1 MKCENLFCL
10 YEENGNCILDKIS
23 LDIIGQCTNC
33 IHVDIPKND
42 LDKYKSIHLNKMEDY
57 L

>member
-10 YEENGNCILDKIS
+10 YEENGNCILDEIS
-23 LDIIGQCTNC
+23 LDIIGQCTDC
-33 IHVDIPKND
+33 IYVDIPQKD
-42 LDKYKSIHLNKMEDY
+42 LNKFKSIHLKKMKDY